1 MGRHRSSLRD
11 LGWGI
16 SNSPNPWKQGSAK
29 RVVRALDYSNVHE
42 DAAEAVPAP
51 AIHAWEG
58 GQENDPRLQHD
69 SRQLESI
76 REQLAAEDTENRRKL
91 ERLNGRIAEL
101 GEHKRGMWSVL
112 GQQCKN
118 ILEPKLVSGPAASD
132 AAPPAAA
139 PAPAAPTLDA
149 KEAERKLAA
158 REATVLQAEA
168 KLEARSREAERAVAA
183 RELEVAQKEGGLAQR
198 EARLVER
205 QAAAQ
210 AAQRAA
216 EATAAGAAAA
226 REAALSEREGRARLL
241 EAEHQAKGARLEE
254 REVALQQAE
263 QRGLKARQAQALAPS
278 LPHAAAAAPPRPPPP
293 AVSPRA

>member
-1 MGRHRSSLRD
+1 MRD

-42 DAAEAVPAP
+42 DAAEAAPAP
-51 AIHAWEG
+51 AAQAWEG

-132 AAPPAAA
+132 AAQPAVAPVPAA
-139 PAPAAPTLDA
+139 PA
-149 KEAERKLAA
+149 
-158 REATVLQAEA
+158 
-168 KLEARSREAERAVAA
+168 
-183 RELEVAQKEGGLAQR
+183 
-198 EARLVER
+198 
-205 QAAAQ
+205 
-210 AAQRAA
+210 
-216 EATAAGAAAA
+216 
-226 REAALSEREGRARLL
+226 
-241 EAEHQAKGARLEE
+241 
-254 REVALQQAE
+254 
-263 QRGLKARQAQALAPS
+263 LKK
-278 LPHAAAAAPPRPPPP
+278 
-293 AVSPRA
+293 

>member
-118 ILEPKLVSGPAASD
+118 ILEPKLVSGPAA
-132 AAPPAAA
+132 
-139 PAPAAPTLDA
+139 
-149 KEAERKLAA
+149 
-158 REATVLQAEA
+158 
-168 KLEARSREAERAVAA
+168 
-183 RELEVAQKEGGLAQR
+183 GLLPHHK
-198 EARLVER
+198 RLVQPGR
-205 QAAAQ
+205 HAAH
-210 AAQRAA
+210 
-216 EATAAGAAAA
+216 
-226 REAALSEREGRARLL
+226 ALL
-241 EAEHQAKGARLEE
+241 
-254 REVALQQAE
+254 EVALQRVQY
-263 QRGLKARQAQALAPS
+263 
-278 LPHAAAAAPPRPPPP
+278 PPEH
-293 AVSPRA
+293 

>member
-1 MGRHRSSLRD
+1 MRD

-42 DAAEAVPAP
+42 DAAEVAPAP
-51 AIHAWEG
+51 AVQAWEG

-118 ILEPKLVSGPAASD
+118 ILEPKLVSGSAASD
-132 AAPPAAA
+132 AAAPAA
-139 PAPAAPTLDA
+139 AAPTLEA

-158 REATVLQAEA
+158 REAAVAQAEA
-168 KLEARSREAERAVAA
+168 KLEARSREAERAISA
-183 RELEVAQKEGGLAQR
+183 REAEVSQKEAGVAQR
-198 EARLVER
+198 EA
-205 QAAAQ
+205 
-210 AAQRAA
+210 
-216 EATAAGAAAA
+216 
-226 REAALSEREGRARLL
+226 
-241 EAEHQAKGARLEE
+241 
-254 REVALQQAE
+254 
-263 QRGLKARQAQALAPS
+263 APR
-278 LPHAAAAAPPRPPPP
+278 HPPPIPISPPQPQPRTLNPFRIDLPTP
-293 AVSPRA
+293 AGQPDPLESMANQPAERKVV

>member
-1 MGRHRSSLRD
+1 MRD

-42 DAAEAVPAP
+42 DAAEAAPAP
-51 AIHAWEG
+51 AAQAWEG

-118 ILEPKLVSGPAASD
+118 ILEPKLVSGSAASD
-132 AAPPAAA
+132 AAAPAA
-139 PAPAAPTLDA
+139 AAPTLEA

-158 REATVLQAEA
+158 REAAVAQAEA
-168 KLEARSREAERAVAA
+168 KLEARSREAERAIAA
-183 RELEVAQKEGGLAQR
+183 REAELSQKEAGVAQR
-198 EARLVER
+198 EA
-205 QAAAQ
+205 
-210 AAQRAA
+210 
-216 EATAAGAAAA
+216 
-226 REAALSEREGRARLL
+226 
-241 EAEHQAKGARLEE
+241 
-254 REVALQQAE
+254 
-263 QRGLKARQAQALAPS
+263 APR
-278 LPHAAAAAPPRPPPP
+278 HPPPTPTSPPPTPTPNAQPHPPWPLHASPP
-293 AVSPRA
+293 ARP

>member
-1 MGRHRSSLRD
+1 MRD

-42 DAAEAVPAP
+42 DAAEAAPAP
-51 AIHAWEG
+51 TVQAWEG

-118 ILEPKLVSGPAASD
+118 ILEPKLVSGSAASD
-132 AAPPAAA
+132 AAAPAA
-139 PAPAAPTLDA
+139 AAPTLEA

-158 REATVLQAEA
+158 REAAVAQAEA
-168 KLEARSREAERAVAA
+168 KLEARSREAERAIAA
-183 RELEVAQKEGGLAQR
+183 REAELSQKEAGVAQR
-198 EARLVER
+198 EA
-205 QAAAQ
+205 
-210 AAQRAA
+210 
-216 EATAAGAAAA
+216 
-226 REAALSEREGRARLL
+226 
-241 EAEHQAKGARLEE
+241 
-254 REVALQQAE
+254 
-263 QRGLKARQAQALAPS
+263 APR
-278 LPHAAAAAPPRPPPP
+278 HPPPTP
-293 AVSPRA
+293 TSPPPTPTPNAQPHPPWSPQTVANLRR